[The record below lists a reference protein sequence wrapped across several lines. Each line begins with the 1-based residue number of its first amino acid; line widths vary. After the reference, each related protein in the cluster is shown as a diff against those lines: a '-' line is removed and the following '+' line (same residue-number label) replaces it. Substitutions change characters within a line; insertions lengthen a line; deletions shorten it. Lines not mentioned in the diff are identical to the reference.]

1 MYRWTKDK
9 HMNVYKYIT
18 KGGFVK
24 KLGVAD
30 GLILSSPEITVCP
43 VGMCPKRSL
52 SPVGMYLKRSVGP
65 FGMCL

>member
-1 MYRWTKDK
+1 
-9 HMNVYKYIT
+9 MNVYKYIT

-43 VGMCPKRSL
+43 VGM
-52 SPVGMYLKRSVGP
+52 YLKRSVGP
-65 FGMCL
+65 FGMCLQRSFSPVGMRHWAQLE